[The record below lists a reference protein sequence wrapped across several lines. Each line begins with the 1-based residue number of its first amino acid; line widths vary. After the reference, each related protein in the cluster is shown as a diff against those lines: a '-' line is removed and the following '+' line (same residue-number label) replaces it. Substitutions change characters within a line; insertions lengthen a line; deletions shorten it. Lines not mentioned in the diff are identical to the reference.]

1 MKIAVIGSGHVGLVT
16 GACFAE
22 LGHDVICVD
31 HDKKKLQA
39 LKDGKVPF
47 YEPGLD
53 KLVHANRIEG
63 RLSFLGDTVKAVLNS
78 EIIFICVGT
87 PSRKTGEVDM
97 SAVQKTASQI
107 AQALTR
113 LLASA
118 RSGQDGYKLIVEK
131 STVPVETGEWILKTL
146 QKKAPKGVEFDVA
159 SNPEFLREGAAL
171 HDFIHPDR
179 VIIGVSSQRA
189 ASKLVQLYSPLNA
202 PILMTD
208 IKSAELIKHASNSF
222 LATKISFANMLA
234 NLCEKTGADIEKV
247 AKGMGLDERI
257 GEDFLKAGIGY
268 GGSCFP
274 KDVSAFIHIGKKSGC
289 NFKLLE
295 EVRNIN
301 KERRTHFIKQ
311 IEKTIKG
318 LKNKT
323 IAVWGLSFKPGTDD
337 TREAPSIYIIKE
349 LLKKKVKKIR
359 AFDPKTMDNMKKIFP
374 SIVYTNCP
382 YEAVKGADALLI
394 LTEWKDFRHPDLLKI
409 KASLKKPII
418 ADGRNIYDP
427 EKMKRM
433 GFSYVSIGRK

>member
-1 MKIAVIGSGHVGLVT
+1 MKIAVIGAGHVGLVT

-39 LKDGKVPF
+39 LKNGKVPF

-63 RLSFLGDTVKAVLNS
+63 RLSFLGDTVKAVLRS
-78 EIIFICVGT
+78 EIIFICVST

-97 SAVQKTASQI
+97 SAVKKTASQI
-107 AQALTR
+107 AQAM
-113 LLASA
+113 S
-118 RSGQDGYKLIVEK
+118 GYKLIVEK

-146 QKKAPKGVEFDVA
+146 KKQAPKCVEFDVA
-159 SNPEFLREGAAL
+159 SNPEFLREGSAI
-171 HDFIHPDR
+171 HDFMHPDR
-179 VIIGVSSQRA
+179 VIIGVSSQKA
-189 ASKLVQLYSPLNA
+189 ASGLVHLYSPLNA
-202 PILMTD
+202 PILVTD

-234 NLCEKTGADIEKV
+234 NLCEKTGADIGKV
-247 AKGMGLDERI
+247 VKGMGLDKRI

-301 KERRTHFIKQ
+301 THRRTHFIKE
-311 IEKTIKG
+311 IEG
-318 LKNKT
+318 VLGNLKDKT
-323 IAVWGLSFKPGTDD
+323 IAIWGLSFKPETDD
-337 TREAPSIYIIKE
+337 TREAPAIYIIKE
-349 LLKKKVKKIR
+349 LLKKKVKNIR
-359 AFDPKTMDNMKKIFP
+359 AFDPKTTDNMKKIFP
-374 SIVYTNCP
+374 DILYFDSP
-382 YEAVKGADALLI
+382 YEAAKGADALLI
-394 LTEWKDFRHPDLLKI
+394 LTEWKHFRHPDLLKV
-409 KASLKKPII
+409 KASMKKPVI
-418 ADGRNIYDP
+418 ADGRNVYDP
-427 EKMKRM
+427 GKMKRM
-433 GFSYVSIGRK
+433 GFSYVSVGRA